1 MIFLTARDDPA
12 DLREGFTGG
21 GDDYLTKP
29 FGLELILATVGGAP
43 SALAQQAA
51 TPALAQDEL
60 ESEAGEVQER
70 LRSGEMREELY
81 AEFTA
86 ALADELGIGNSD
98 EVDAAIRVAM
108 MSVVDARVD
117 DGFFSVGQAEAL
129 KTLIA
134 TSDVP
139 LGPGPMFGPPPGAF
153 MRGGHGFSEEDRFF
167 PVRGGDKAWIIQ
179 TDDGTPADDEDDGDT
194 RSDQN
199 ANEDDSQA
207 NEDDASS

>member
-1 MIFLTARDDPA
+1 MAA
-12 DLREGFTGG
+12 MMG
-21 GDDYLTKP
+21 K
-29 FGLELILATVGGAP
+29 ATQA
-43 SALAQQAA
+43 SALALNLNGKPS
-51 TPALAQDEL
+51 TPFRTFLCCDVL
-60 ESEAGEVQER
+60 
-70 LRSGEMREELY
+70 
-81 AEFTA
+81 
-86 ALADELGIGNSD
+86 
-98 EVDAAIRVAM
+98 

-153 MRGGHGFSEEDRFF
+153 MRGGHGFGEEDRFF